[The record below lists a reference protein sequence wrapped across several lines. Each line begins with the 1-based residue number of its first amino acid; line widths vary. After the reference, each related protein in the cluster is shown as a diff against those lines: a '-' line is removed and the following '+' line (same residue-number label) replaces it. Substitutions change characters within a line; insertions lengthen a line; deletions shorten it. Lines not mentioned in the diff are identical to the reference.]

1 MSTSLLRRFEGRVA
15 FVTGAARGFGA
26 AFAEAFV
33 AEGAA
38 VAMVDVDTAAVQ
50 EAAEKLRA
58 AGGRVVGLECDVAD
72 PDSVASAVEHT
83 VGELGEIGI
92 LVNNAGLHLTRY
104 NLPFAKLPTDEIR
117 RLFDVNVLGVVHC
130 TLACAESMGRAGRG
144 AVVNLSSLSSYQVVS
159 PYGVS
164 KLAVRG
170 LTTAFAAQ
178 LGDAGIRVNAVAPGL
193 MATES
198 AVADLP
204 AELLQEFVT
213 SRQSVH
219 RTGAVEDVVSAVTYL
234 CSDAASFVTGETLRV
249 DGGVFRGV

>member
-1 MSTSLLRRFEGRVA
+1 VA

-38 VAMVDVDTAAVQ
+38 VALADVDESAVEETAQ
-50 EAAEKLRA
+50 RLRA
-58 AGGRVVGLECDVAD
+58 DGATAIAVTCDVAD
-72 PDSVASAVEHT
+72 VAAVQAAVTRTSE
-83 VGELGEIGI
+83 ELGDVGV

-104 NLPFAKLPTDEIR
+104 NQPFAELSHAEIQA
-117 RLFDVNVLGVVHC
+117 LFQVNVIGVVNC
-130 TLACAESMGRAGRG
+130 TLACREPMARRGGG
-144 AVVNLSSLSSYQVVS
+144 AVVNIASLASYQVQS

-178 LGDAGIRVNAVAPGL
+178 LGNVGIRVNAVAPGL

-198 AVADLP
+198 ALADLP
-204 AELLQEFVT
+204 EEMLRDFVST
-213 SRQSVH
+213 RQSVH
-219 RTGAVEDVVSAVTYL
+219 RRGEVADIVEAVTWL
-234 CSDAASFVTGETLRV
+234 CSDAAGFVTGETLRV